1 MKEKITRQMIENNLN
16 DRIVNIF
23 AKPTMKGIEDFE
35 EVVNFFIR
43 EGYPI
48 SDYLGIY
55 EELKKEYCLKDYK
68 DGEFGEF

>member
-1 MKEKITRQMIENNLN
+1 MKDKITRQMIENNLN
-16 DRIVNIF
+16 DRIVDIF
-23 AKPTMKGIEDFE
+23 AEPTMKRIENFG

-48 SDYLGIY
+48 SNYLGIY
-55 EELKKEYCLKDYK
+55 EELKVEYCINDYK